1 MQILELDELRVRE
14 RGDNGCLKYCE
25 GERSALSSRGFVFSG
40 VVASEW
46 GQLALP
52 TTILSH
58 QQVAIMS
65 QGNHK
70 IQILS
75 LHQRF
80 HSFLV
85 LLKIYLQKDQ
95 L

>member
-40 VVASEW
+40 VVGNEW

-52 TTILSH
+52 H
-58 QQVAIMS
+58 
-65 QGNHK
+65 NHP
-70 IQILS
+70 
-75 LHQRF
+75 R
-80 HSFLV
+80 
-85 LLKIYLQKDQ
+85 LLTPTSCNYVPGQP
-95 L
+95 